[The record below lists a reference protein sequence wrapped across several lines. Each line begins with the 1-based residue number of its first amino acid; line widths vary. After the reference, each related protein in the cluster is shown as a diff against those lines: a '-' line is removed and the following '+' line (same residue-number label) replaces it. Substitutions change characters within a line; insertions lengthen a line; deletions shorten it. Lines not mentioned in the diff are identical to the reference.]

1 MFNFAVAVISDGF
14 KSTGTSAVGGG
25 IATEEQLG
33 LIFLSIL
40 MFVTGMLTHYAYVE
54 IKKNIKKDIEA
65 KKAKKK
71 DKDDKRE

>member
-1 MFNFAVAVISDGF
+1 MFNFTGVLLDGF
-14 KSTGTSAVGGG
+14 QSTGHLGTGGG

-40 MFVTGMLTHYAYVE
+40 MFVTGMLTHYAYIE

-65 KKAKKK
+65 KKDKKK

>member
-1 MFNFAVAVISDGF
+1 MLNFTGVLLDGF
-14 KSTGTSAVGGG
+14 QSTGHLGTGGG
-25 IATEEQLG
+25 TTLEGEIMIII
-33 LIFLSIL
+33 IFVAG
-40 MFVTGMLTHYAYVE
+40 MFTHYAYVE